1 MIYTTIMGCGMESEQ
16 SHLSTILSD
25 EDLIQTLKNVEKL
38 DLVSL
43 ISKLPLPV
51 AILEP
56 DSRLIGVNQL
66 FADIFQSDALFLN
79 GKFLSTCSTVVHAHF
94 LLAIEKIQDIETQ
107 ADFEFYS
114 QGRFYLS
121 YFKAIYDA
129 EHAVQAVIL
138 ICADVTRLK
147 RREKVLILNN
157 QKLHDHLFIDQ
168 ITGLPNK
175 MALDQFIQENIVN
188 NVQYTY
194 AFLKIDL
201 DQFKKFNQI
210 HSYTQGDQVLMQ
222 IGTILNDEL
231 NPDYSRIFRLNSA
244 SFVVVIKEMTQW
256 AVFTLAERL
265 KMKISQEKIIL
276 QDQDLLTASVGIY
289 HLATPFQ
296 QHDIL
301 QQLDFA
307 VQQAKSQGKNSIYV
321 LQG

>member
-1 MIYTTIMGCGMESEQ
+1 MEHER
-16 SHLSTILSD
+16 SHLNQMLSD
-25 EDLIQTLKNVEKL
+25 EDLIQSLKNVEKL

-79 GKFLSTCSTVVHAHF
+79 GKFVSTFSTVVHAHF
-94 LLAIEKIQDIETQ
+94 LLAIEKIQDEEAQ

-114 QGRFYLS
+114 QGHFYLS

-175 MALDQFIQENIVN
+175 MAFDQFIQEKIVN
-188 NVQYTY
+188 NLQSSY
-194 AFLKIDL
+194 AFLKVDL

-222 IGTILNDEL
+222 IGNVLDDEL
-231 NPDYSRIFRLNSA
+231 NPDHSRIFRLNSA

-265 KMKISQEKIIL
+265 KMKISHEKIIV
-276 QDQDLLTASVGIY
+276 DDHEVLTASIGIY
-289 HLATPFQ
+289 HLALPFQ
-296 QHDIL
+296 QQDIL
-301 QQLDFA
+301 QQLDLA
-307 VQQAKSQGKNSIYV
+307 VHQAKLLGKNSIHV
-321 LQG
+321 L

>member
-1 MIYTTIMGCGMESEQ
+1 MEHER
-16 SHLSTILSD
+16 SHLNQMLSD
-25 EDLIQTLKNVEKL
+25 EDLIQSLKNVEKL

-79 GKFLSTCSTVVHAHF
+79 GKFLSTFSTVVHAHF
-94 LLAIEKIQDIETQ
+94 LLAIEKIQDEEAQ

-114 QGRFYLS
+114 QGHFYLS

-175 MALDQFIQENIVN
+175 MAFDQFIQEKIVN
-188 NVQYTY
+188 NLQSSY
-194 AFLKIDL
+194 AFLKVDL

-222 IGTILNDEL
+222 IGNVLDDEL
-231 NPDYSRIFRLNSA
+231 NPDHSRIFRLNSA

-265 KMKISQEKIIL
+265 KMKISHEKIIV
-276 QDQDLLTASVGIY
+276 DDHEVLTASIGIY
-289 HLATPFQ
+289 HLALPFQ
-296 QHDIL
+296 QQDIL
-301 QQLDFA
+301 QQLDLA
-307 VQQAKSQGKNSIYV
+307 VHQAKLLGKNSIHV
-321 LQG
+321 L

>member
-1 MIYTTIMGCGMESEQ
+1 MEHKR
-16 SHLSTILSD
+16 SHLNQMLSD
-25 EDLIQTLKNVEKL
+25 EDLIQSLKNVEKL

-79 GKFLSTCSTVVHAHF
+79 GKFLSTFSTVVHAHF
-94 LLAIEKIQDIETQ
+94 LLAIEKIQDEEAQ

-114 QGRFYLS
+114 QGHFYLS

-175 MALDQFIQENIVN
+175 MAFDQFIQEKIVN
-188 NVQYTY
+188 NLQSSY
-194 AFLKIDL
+194 AFLKVDL

-222 IGTILNDEL
+222 IGNVLDDEL
-231 NPDYSRIFRLNSA
+231 NPDHSRIFRLNSA

-265 KMKISQEKIIL
+265 KMKISHEKIIV
-276 QDQDLLTASVGIY
+276 DDHEVLTASIGIY
-289 HLATPFQ
+289 HLALPFQ
-296 QHDIL
+296 QQDIL
-301 QQLDFA
+301 QQLDLA
-307 VQQAKSQGKNSIYV
+307 VHQAKLLGKNSIHV
-321 LQG
+321 L